1 MYKFILALC
10 LCVSML
16 QSRAQTFDKLINEN
30 KVDTF
35 AFYTAPS
42 SVITFLFWTKQNKY
56 FISREIFKQ
65 QSKAIETVSAD
76 TLSPLL
82 FYLLNNK
89 EIDNSIIQPFS
100 YLKNSLST
108 TKPDTITLSIA
119 HNPKYEWIIYRGQRV
134 KIINLKVF
142 DLWESSMQNK
152 TNIYSAYN
160 NSQPIAL
167 FFQKT
172 EDLLRKFGWTK

>member
-1 MYKFILALC
+1 
-10 LCVSML
+10 ML
-16 QSRAQTFDKLINEN
+16 QSRAQTFNKLINEN

-35 AFYTAPS
+35 AFYKTPS

-56 FISREIFKQ
+56 FISREVFKQ
-65 QSKAIETVSAD
+65 HSKAIETVSAD

-89 EIDNSIIQPFS
+89 EIDNSIIRPFT

-108 TKPDTITLSIA
+108 TKPDTFTLSIA
-119 HNPKYEWIIYRGQRV
+119 HNPKYEWSINRGQGF

-142 DLWESSMQNK
+142 DLWEGSIQNE

-172 EDLLRKFGWTK
+172 EVLLRKFDWTK